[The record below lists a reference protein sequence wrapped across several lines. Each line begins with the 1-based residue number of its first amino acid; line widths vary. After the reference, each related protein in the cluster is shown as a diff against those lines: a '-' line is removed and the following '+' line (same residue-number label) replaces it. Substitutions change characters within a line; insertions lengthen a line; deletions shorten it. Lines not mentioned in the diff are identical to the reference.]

1 MRVVFNGR
9 HRTKT
14 GKAPKKPV
22 HWFGTITV
30 SGATGDAMAC
40 SWSSD
45 KGQPLLLQQA
55 IQAILLALTDAQTAF
70 ALEYQAQPDRVTFD
84 MQSR

>member
-22 HWFGTITV
+22 HWFGTVTV
-30 SGATGDAMAC
+30 NGPTGDAMSS
-40 SWSSD
+40 SWASA
-45 KGQPLLLQQA
+45 KGQPLLLPEA
-55 IQAILLALTDAQTAF
+55 IHAILLALSDAQTAY
-70 ALEYQAQPDRVTFD
+70 ALEFQAQPVRVTFD

>member
-1 MRVVFNGR
+1 MRVVYNGR
-9 HRTKT
+9 HRTKI

-30 SGATGDAMAC
+30 SGPTGDAMAS
-40 SWSSD
+40 SWSSV
-45 KGQPLLLQQA
+45 KGQPLVLTQA
-55 IQAILLALTDAQTAF
+55 IDAILLALSDAQTAF
-70 ALEYQAQPDRVTFD
+70 ALEYQAQADSVTFD